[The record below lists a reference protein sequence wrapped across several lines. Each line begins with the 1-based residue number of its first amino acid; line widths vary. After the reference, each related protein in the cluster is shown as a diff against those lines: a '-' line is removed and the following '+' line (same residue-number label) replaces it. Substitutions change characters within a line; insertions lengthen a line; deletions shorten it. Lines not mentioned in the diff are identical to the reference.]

1 MKKFGVTLLLFS
13 IPLFI
18 LAGLGDYFTNKALR
32 KSKYKYFVVW
42 NDLVSGNLNSEV
54 VVYGTSRARAH
65 INSKIL
71 EDSLKLSTYNLGIDG
86 YTFEMEYCRH
96 QLVLENNKKP
106 SYIIQTL
113 DYHMLGKNENLY
125 QYEQFYPYFDN
136 ETILNAIK
144 KYKGLNFWDYNLPL
158 VRYYGSTEE
167 ILSAI
172 NILLRPSHNKGNRY
186 KGFYNFNQ
194 VWTNDLEK
202 AKKSK
207 KTIFQ
212 KIDKEAVALF
222 EKLITDTKKRDI
234 PIIFVYTPEHIEGQN
249 FVSNRKEIMAL
260 YKKLAAKY
268 DIPFIDYSS
277 DPMCLNRDYFYNAE
291 HLNLKGA
298 NFFSIKLASDLKKY
312 IKVSVK
318 NNRGLSK
325 SNFN

>member
-1 MKKFGVTLLLFS
+1 MKKFGLTLILFS

-18 LAGLGDYFTNKALR
+18 LGGLGDYFINRALR
-32 KSKYKYFVVW
+32 KSNHKYYIVW

-54 VVYGTSRARAH
+54 LVYGTSRARAH

-71 EDSLKLSTYNLGIDG
+71 EDSLKLSTYNLGIDR
-86 YTFEMEYCRH
+86 YTFDMEYCRH
-96 QLVLENNKKP
+96 ELVLENNKKP

-113 DYHMLGKNENLY
+113 DYHMLGKIHDLY

-136 ETILNAIK
+136 KIILKTIK
-144 KYKGLNFWDYNLPL
+144 KYNGPNWWDYHLPL
-158 VRYYGSTEE
+158 VRYYGSKKE
-167 ILSAI
+167 IFSAI

-222 EKLITDTKKRDI
+222 EKLITDTKKRGI
-234 PIIFVYTPEHIEGQN
+234 PMIFVYTPEHIEGQH
-249 FVSNRKEIMAL
+249 FVSNRAEIMAF
-260 YKKLAAKY
+260 YKKIADKY
-268 DIPFIDYSS
+268 NIPFIDYSADS
-277 DPMCLNRDYFYNAE
+277 MCYNKDYFYNSE

-298 NFFSIKLASDLKKY
+298 NMFSQKLASDLKKI
-312 IKVSVK
+312 IKTP
-318 NNRGLSK
+318 R
-325 SNFN
+325 

>member
-1 MKKFGVTLLLFS
+1 MKKFTLTLLLFS

-18 LAGLGDYFTNKALR
+18 IAGLGDYYLIKTLR

-42 NDLVSGNLNSEV
+42 NDLVSGKINSDI

-71 EDSLKLSTYNLGIDG
+71 EDTLKLSTYNLGIDG
-86 YTFEMEYCRH
+86 YTFDMEYCRH
-96 QLVLENNKKP
+96 ELVLENNKKP

-113 DYHMLGKNENLY
+113 DYHMLGKIHDLY

-136 ETILNAIK
+136 KIILKTIK
-144 KYKGLNFWDYNLPL
+144 KYNGPNWWDYHLPL
-158 VRYYGSTEE
+158 VRYYGSKKE
-167 ILSAI
+167 IFSAI

-222 EKLITDTKKRDI
+222 EKLITDTKKRGI
-234 PIIFVYTPEHIEGQN
+234 PMIFVYTPEHIEGQH
-249 FVSNRKEIMAL
+249 FVSNRAEIMTF
-260 YKKLAAKY
+260 YKKIANKY
-268 DIPFIDYSS
+268 NIPFIDYSADS
-277 DPMCLNRDYFYNAE
+277 MCYNKDYFYNSE

-298 NFFSIKLASDLKKY
+298 NIFSQKLASDLKKI
-312 IKVSVK
+312 IKKSIK
-318 NNRGLSK
+318 ADLNNP
-325 SNFN
+325 NFK

>member
-1 MKKFGVTLLLFS
+1 MKKFGLTLLLFS

-18 LAGLGDYFTNKALR
+18 LAGLGDYYINQSLR

-42 NDLVSGNLNSEV
+42 NDLVSGNINSEI

-71 EDSLKLSTYNLGIDG
+71 EDTLNLSTYNLGIDG
-86 YTFEMEYCRH
+86 YTFDMEYCRH
-96 QLVLENNKKP
+96 ELVLEKNKKP

-113 DYHMLGKNENLY
+113 DYHMLGKIKDLY

-136 ETILNAIK
+136 KIILKTIK
-144 KYKGLNFWDYNLPL
+144 KYNGPNWWDYHLPL
-158 VRYYGSTEE
+158 VRYYGSKEE
-167 ILSAI
+167 IFGAT

-194 VWTNDLEK
+194 NWTNDFEK

-212 KIDKEAVALF
+212 KIDKAAVALF
-222 EKLITDTKKRDI
+222 EKLIADTKQMGI
-234 PIIFVYTPEHIEGQN
+234 PMIFVYTPEHIEGQH
-249 FVSNRKEIMAL
+249 FVSNRKEIMSL
-260 YKKLAAKY
+260 YSNLAKKYK
-268 DIPFIDYSS
+268 IPYLDYSS
-277 DPMCLNRDYFYNAE
+277 DSMCYNKDYFYNSE

-298 NFFSIKLASDLKKY
+298 NIFSQKLASDLKKI
-312 IKVSVK
+312 IKQPIK
-318 NNRGLSK
+318 ADINN
-325 SNFN
+325 SNF